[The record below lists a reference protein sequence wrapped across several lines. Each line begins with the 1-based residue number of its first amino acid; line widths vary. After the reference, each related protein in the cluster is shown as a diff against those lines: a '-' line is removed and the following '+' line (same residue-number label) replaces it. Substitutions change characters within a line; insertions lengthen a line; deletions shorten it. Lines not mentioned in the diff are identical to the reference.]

1 MTTCLAP
8 AAMWP
13 GGLLLGQEQA
23 GGLDNVLGADL
34 GPGQVGGVTL
44 SKHGDGLA
52 VDNDVVALGGNFTLE
67 LAMHGVKLQHI
78 GQVIGG
84 AQVVNAHDLDV
95 GVIHAAAHDHTADT
109 AKTIDT
115 DFNAHKTSSSLMEY
129 PKCMVCLELYAVIP
143 QNASLF

>member
-1 MTTCLAP
+1 MALS
-8 AAMWP
+8 
-13 GGLLLGQEQA
+13 LLLGQEQA

-67 LAMHGVKLQHI
+67 LAVHGVKLQHI

-129 PKCMVCLELYAVIP
+129 PKCMVCLELYAVVS